1 MGFGS
6 PLFPCKEFK
15 MANRTFSR
23 VQALNHGVKV
33 ISGSIINAIAS
44 PTLVGL
50 GFSAAADGDEVQITL
65 DDKYISLMSATANA
79 KIDDSAG
86 ISNSVVI
93 RSHDVASAKTVNL
106 EIMSTAAD
114 GTTATHPLGDA
125 DELHFTLVL
134 RNNSADSR

>member
-1 MGFGS
+1 
-6 PLFPCKEFK
+6 

-33 ISGSIINAIAS
+33 ISGSIIGAIGD

-50 GFSAAADGDEVQITL
+50 GYSAAADGADVQITL
-65 DDKYISLMSATANA
+65 DDKYISLMSVTANA
-79 KIDDSAG
+79 KINDTDAATL
-86 ISNSVVI
+86 ISNTVTI
-93 RSHDVASAKTVNL
+93 KEHDVSSAKTVNL
-106 EIMSTAAD
+106 EIMTTEAA
-114 GTTATHPLGDA
+114 GATATHAMVAD